1 MKSQQNAVLLLE
13 QFFFDPPEI
22 LTKKGGKNKS
32 NFWMVNLYN
41 DETNDFLE
49 LWRYIWTSEFD

>member
-13 QFFFDPPEI
+13 QFFFNPPEI

-49 LWRYIWTSEFD
+49 LWRYI